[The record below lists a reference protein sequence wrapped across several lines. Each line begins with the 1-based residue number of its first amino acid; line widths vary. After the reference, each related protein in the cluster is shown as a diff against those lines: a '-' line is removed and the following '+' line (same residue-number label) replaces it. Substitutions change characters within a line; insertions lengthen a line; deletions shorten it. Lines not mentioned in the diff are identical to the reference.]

1 MSQRWTVGIICVL
14 LGIFT
19 GISSGVIDKF
29 LTSKNHNF
37 LIFYLKIWGE
47 KFAVISLLYSNLLL
61 KAQVSKQETDTEMY
75 SSVMR
80 VTKSYSRYSFCVKA
94 FP

>member
-29 LTSKNHNF
+29 LTSKTTEYFFIPQRHELLLRLVK
-37 LIFYLKIWGE
+37 LIL
-47 KFAVISLLYSNLLL
+47 AVIFSLKQLRIVLWERQMYPIQHTYFRYIVFGNL
-61 KAQVSKQETDTEMY
+61 
-75 SSVMR
+75 
-80 VTKSYSRYSFCVKA
+80 
-94 FP
+94 

>member
-29 LTSKNHNF
+29 LTSKTTEYFFIPQRHELLLRLVK
-37 LIFYLKIWGE
+37 LIL
-47 KFAVISLLYSNLLL
+47 AVIFSLKQLRIVFLGMTN
-61 KAQVSKQETDTEMY
+61 VSDT
-75 SSVMR
+75 
-80 VTKSYSRYSFCVKA
+80 TILTLDT
-94 FP
+94 

>member
-29 LTSKNHNF
+29 LTSKTTEYFFIPQRHELLLRLVK
-37 LIFYLKIWGE
+37 LIL
-47 KFAVISLLYSNLLL
+47 AVIFSLKQLRIVLWERQMYPIQRYLLFRYIVFGNL
-61 KAQVSKQETDTEMY
+61 
-75 SSVMR
+75 
-80 VTKSYSRYSFCVKA
+80 
-94 FP
+94 